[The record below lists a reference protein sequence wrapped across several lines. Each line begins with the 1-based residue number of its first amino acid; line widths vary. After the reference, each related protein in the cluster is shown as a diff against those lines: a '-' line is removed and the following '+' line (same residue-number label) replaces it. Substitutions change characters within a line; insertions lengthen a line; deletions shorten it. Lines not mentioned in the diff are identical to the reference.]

1 VDRKQIAGRRYVV
14 LGAARSGLAVARLLQ
29 EVGAGVFVSDSAP
42 REKKTGAA
50 ATLEQLHIPFEF
62 GAHSSRALEADVM
75 VISPGIP
82 DAAPVVLQ
90 AVERGITLVSE
101 LEVSSWFCPGLI
113 VAITGT
119 NGKTTTTTLIARMFE
134 DARQPVVV
142 GGNID
147 PAFADVV
154 RDMTARHT
162 AVLEVSSFQLDHVM
176 EFHPRVAVLLNI
188 TPDHLDRYDHD
199 FEKYVASKCRVFAR
213 QGEGDTLIYNDDD
226 EVTRSAVLKHVPPGV
241 HLLPFS
247 ARTALAEG
255 AWLAEGVLTTAL
267 HGRRTGVVAA
277 TEISIRG
284 THNLYNAM
292 AATLSAQVMGLSP
305 ASLRATLRDFK
316 GVEHRL
322 EVVRTL
328 NGVTYIN
335 DSKATNVDSVWY
347 ALQSYD
353 APLVLLLGGR
363 DKGNDYARLEELVRR
378 HVKAVIAI
386 GESAE
391 KVRASFAAVVPV
403 NVATS
408 MDQAVVLAAACAA
421 RGDIVLLSPAC
432 ASFDWF
438 DNYEHRGRVFKELV
452 RALPGET
459 A

>member
-1 VDRKQIAGRRYVV
+1 MDRKQIAERRWVV

-29 EVGAGVFVSDSAP
+29 DAGAGVFVSDSAP
-42 REKKTGAA
+42 RENKAA
-50 ATLEQLHIPFEF
+50 AVAALEQMHVPFEF
-62 GAHSSRALEADVM
+62 GAHSSRVIKADAM

-82 DAAPVVLQ
+82 DSAPVVRQ
-90 AVERGITLVSE
+90 AIERGIMLVSE
-101 LEVSSWFCPGLI
+101 LEVSSWFCPGPI

-119 NGKTTTTTLIARMFE
+119 NGKTTTTTLAGRMFE

-162 AVLEVSSFQLDHVM
+162 AVLEVSSFQLDHVT
-176 EFHPRVAVLLNI
+176 EFRPRVAVLLNI
-188 TPDHLDRYDHD
+188 TPDHMDRYDHD
-199 FEKYVASKCRVFAR
+199 FGKYTASKCRVFAR
-213 QGEGDTLIYNDDD
+213 QGEGDTLIYNEDD
-226 EVTRSAVLKHVPPGV
+226 EVTRTAVVAQAPPGV
-241 HLLPFS
+241 RLLPFS

-255 AWLAEGVLTTAL
+255 AYLADGVLTTAL

-277 TEISIRG
+277 AEISIRG

-292 AATLSAQVMGLSP
+292 AATLAAEVMGLSP

-335 DSKATNVDSVWY
+335 DSKATNVDAVWY

-363 DKGNDYARLEELVRR
+363 DKGNDYARLEDLVRR
-378 HVKAVIAI
+378 HVKAVIAV

-391 KVRASFAAVVPV
+391 KVRTAFAAVVPV
-403 NVATS
+403 SVATS
-408 MDQAVVLAAACAA
+408 MDQAVSLAAAQAA

-438 DNYEHRGRVFKELV
+438 ENYEHRGRVFKDLV
-452 RALPGET
+452 RALPGEP